1 MANFRKTQ
9 EALEA
14 KLGLVGSSLRAKW
27 TIPAGKATVYTDQ
40 GHGDMVCHDYLH
52 FRMEN
57 PMINPGFVGS

>member
-9 EALEA
+9 EALEV

-27 TIPAGKATVYTDQ
+27 TIPAGKATVYIDQ

-52 FRMEN
+52 FRVEN